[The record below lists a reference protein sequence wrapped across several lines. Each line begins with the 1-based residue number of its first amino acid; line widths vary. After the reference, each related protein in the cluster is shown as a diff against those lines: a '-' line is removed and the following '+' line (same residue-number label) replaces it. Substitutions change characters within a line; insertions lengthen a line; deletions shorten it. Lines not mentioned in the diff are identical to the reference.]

1 VDRPLDITAGEFAK
15 IEVHDTMLT
24 MFVMTVFTVVLAVLV
39 HAAFVLPTL
48 VFTAFTLL
56 LLGHVPIATPILAA
70 DAGLRPKLGPQCCQL
85 GLEGLDAGLVGI
97 VRGLLVRRGVN
108 GDSQREHG
116 QEDCAQD
123 GVILHDDLRV

>member
-1 VDRPLDITAGEFAK
+1 
-15 IEVHDTMLT
+15 MLT

-39 HAAFVLPTL
+39 HPAFVLPTL
-48 VFTAFTLL
+48 VFTTLVFPAFTLL